1 MSLRLRTA
9 LIGILI
15 AVMAAAGAASAS
27 YVFFAQRTEQ
37 NVDESLQT
45 VSTFFADDVRRSPF
59 ADPVLGQDLGRYSV
73 QAIDEGGK
81 RLPVSGI
88 ELPVTARDREV
99 AFGRIGHIL
108 VDVSINGDT
117 WRIRTT
123 STRYGAI
130 QVAMNLDAANRTLY
144 TLRWITLAIGA
155 SAALIAGFVSWV
167 VTRRALAPLQELTG
181 AVEAVAGGDLDV
193 VVAGRGSSEVNRL
206 AGAFNA
212 TIAAL
217 RRSRA
222 EQQRLV
228 QNAGHDLR
236 TPLTSI
242 TNNIAVLRK
251 HQLGPADAQLVL
263 TDLATD
269 ARALK
274 QLVDEII
281 DVASGTNPAE
291 DAEPTDI
298 VELVRAIA
306 TRHARQSGREIIVRG
321 SSVEVDVQVQAF
333 ERAVSNLIGNAVK
346 YSAHHQI
353 EIDVAPTRDAVW
365 IDVADRGEGF
375 GEGDGALLFQRFW
388 RGDAARS
395 SAGSGLGL
403 AIVKDVAERH
413 AGSVRAR
420 RREGG
425 GSVIGFSVSHTA
437 R

>member
-15 AVMAAAGAASAS
+15 AVMAAAGAAGAS
-27 YVFFAQRTEQ
+27 YVFFAQRIDQ
-37 NVDESLQT
+37 HVDESLQT
-45 VSTFFADDVRRSPF
+45 VSTFFSDEVRRSPF

-81 RLPVSGI
+81 RLPVSGV
-88 ELPVTARDREV
+88 ELPVTARDQEV
-99 AFGRIGHIL
+99 AFGRIGHIV
-108 VDVSINGDT
+108 VDVPINGDI
-117 WRIRTT
+117 WRVRTT

-130 QVAMNLDAANRTLY
+130 QVALNLDDANRTLY
-144 TLRWITLAIGA
+144 TLRWIALGIGT
-155 SAALIAGFVSWV
+155 SAALIAGFVSWI

-193 VVAGRGSSEVNRL
+193 VVDGRGSSEVNRL

-212 TIAAL
+212 TITAL

-251 HQLGPADAQLVL
+251 HRLDPDDAQVVL

-281 DVASGTNPAE
+281 DVASGVNPAE
-291 DAEPTDI
+291 ALEPCDITD
-298 VELVRAIA
+298 LVRAIA
-306 TRHARQSGREIIVRG
+306 TRHARQNGRTITVHGRPIEAAI
-321 SSVEVDVQVQAF
+321 QTQAV

-346 YSAHHQI
+346 YSDDAI
-353 EIDVAPTRDAVW
+353 EVEITAVPGAVW
-365 IDVADRGEGF
+365 VDVADRGIGL
-375 GEGDGALLFQRFW
+375 GDSDAELLFQRFW
-388 RGDAARS
+388 RADAARS
-395 SAGSGLGL
+395 STGSGLGL

-413 AGSVRAR
+413 AGTVRAR
-420 RREGG
+420 NRDGG
-425 GSVIGFSVSHTA
+425 GSVIGFSVS